1 MCLVSMRYEDQGR
14 TRQKQRTRDH
24 LLAVARELI
33 AEGVP
38 LTVDAVAA
46 RAAVSR
52 ATAYRYFP
60 DQRALLA
67 AAHPET
73 RATSLLPDP
82 AEPDPFRRLAAV
94 VAGFTDLVAGT
105 EAQQRT
111 MLRLSL
117 SDGPDTDLPLRQGR
131 AIGWISE
138 ALEPVRD
145 RLAPAEVDQ
154 LVRAIRAC
162 CGIESLVW
170 LTDVAGLDRAEARV
184 LMRWSAEALLRSALA
199 GSPPPTPGETLLQDV
214 AASTRSG

>member
-1 MCLVSMRYEDQGR
+1 MSDVSISYEDQGR
-14 TRQKQRTRDH
+14 ARQKQRTRDH
-24 LLAVARELI
+24 LLSTARDLV
-33 AEGVP
+33 AEGTP

-73 RATSLLPDP
+73 QTTSLLPDHS
-82 AEPDPFRRLAAV
+82 ETDPFRRLSAV
-94 VAGFTDLVAGT
+94 VAGFTDLVVDT

-117 SDGPDTDLPLRQGR
+117 TAGPDHELPLRQGR
-131 AIGWISE
+131 AIGWIGE
-138 ALEPVRD
+138 ALEPIRD
-145 RLAPAEVDQ
+145 RLSGAEHDQ

-170 LTDVAGLDRAEARV
+170 LTDVAGLDRQEARA
-184 LMRWSAEALLRSALA
+184 LMQWSAEALLRSALA
-199 GSPPPTPGETLLQDV
+199 GSPPP
-214 AASTRSG
+214 ASA